1 MAPANSPADVRL
13 LNTVLVIPVLA
24 VGHQKKIALTVPH
37 TCERQDA
44 IGRASSSAGVQFCA
58 NAGGIV
64 NLNDI
69 FIATER
75 KKRNA
80 DIILLEKQ
88 KKQYD
93 NYVALADKVKDL
105 VAQKHDKGIDV
116 YTHDHST
123 IEVLSRMKN

>member
-1 MAPANSPADVRL
+1 MGA
-13 LNTVLVIPVLA
+13 
-24 VGHQKKIALTVPH
+24 
-37 TCERQDA
+37 
-44 IGRASSSAGVQFCA
+44 QFYA
-58 NAGGIV
+58 NAGRIV

-105 VAQKHDKGIDV
+105 IA
-116 YTHDHST
+116 
-123 IEVLSRMKN
+123 

>member
-1 MAPANSPADVRL
+1 MGA
-13 LNTVLVIPVLA
+13 
-24 VGHQKKIALTVPH
+24 
-37 TCERQDA
+37 
-44 IGRASSSAGVQFCA
+44 QFYA
-58 NAGGIV
+58 NAGRIV

-69 FIATER
+69 FVATER

-105 VAQKHDKGIDV
+105 IAQKHDKGIDV
-116 YTHDHST
+116 YMHESFNNRGVIKNEELKILIEDHT
-123 IEVLSRMKN
+123 GENPQFKRE